1 MGIQKLNSQN
11 LKYLSLLTLTVQNSA
26 VSLCM
31 RYAKT
36 REGDIFFSSTA
47 VFCAEL
53 LKLLTCLVLVFMEE
67 GTALRFKASLHS
79 AIIKNKVDT
88 LKMTVPSLIYVL
100 QNNLLYVSAAN
111 LDAATYQVT
120 YQLKILTT
128 AIFAVLMLRKRLLST
143 QWGSL
148 FILVC
153 GVALVQLSQG
163 GETRV
168 ITVDQNRA
176 LGFSAALGACFL
188 SGFAG
193 IYFEKMLKTSDLSVW
208 MRNIQLSLLS
218 LPLSLITA
226 YISDSNDISEK
237 GFFFG
242 YDLFVYFLVVL
253 QATGG
258 LIVAVVVKYADNI
271 LKGFATSLA
280 IVLSC
285 IVSIY
290 LFSFQLTVQ
299 FSLGTVFVIVSV
311 FLYGHD
317 PDKKKTL
324 KKTSDIRDD
333 EEALLAS
340 EPQNV

>member
-1 MGIQKLNSQN
+1 
-11 LKYLSLLTLTVQNSA
+11 
-26 VSLCM
+26 
-31 RYAKT
+31 
-36 REGDIFFSSTA
+36 
-47 VFCAEL
+47 
-53 LKLLTCLVLVFMEE
+53 
-67 GTALRFKASLHS
+67 
-79 AIIKNKVDT
+79 
-88 LKMTVPSLIYVL
+88 
-100 QNNLLYVSAAN
+100 
-111 LDAATYQVT
+111 
-120 YQLKILTT
+120 
-128 AIFAVLMLRKRLLST
+128 MLRKKLLST

-168 ITVDQNRA
+168 ITVEQNRT
-176 LGFSAALGACFL
+176 LGFAAALGACIL

-193 IYFEKMLKTSDLSVW
+193 IFFEKMLKTSDLSVW

-218 LPLSLITA
+218 LPLSLLTSFV
-226 YISDSNDISEK
+226 SDNTEISEK

-242 YDLFVYFLVVL
+242 YDLFVYFLVLL
-253 QATGG
+253 QAGGG

-285 IVSIY
+285 MVSIY
-290 LFSFQLTVQ
+290 LFSFQLTLQ
-299 FSLGTVFVIVSV
+299 FSFGTILVIVSV

-317 PDKKKTL
+317 PNKNNKSQ
-324 KKTSDIRDD
+324 KKTSNIRDD
-333 EEALLAS
+333 EEALLSA

>member
-1 MGIQKLNSQN
+1 MFQ
-11 LKYLSLLTLTVQNSA
+11 
-26 VSLCM
+26 
-31 RYAKT
+31 
-36 REGDIFFSSTA
+36 
-47 VFCAEL
+47 
-53 LKLLTCLVLVFMEE
+53 
-67 GTALRFKASLHS
+67 
-79 AIIKNKVDT
+79 

-128 AIFAVLMLRKRLLST
+128 AIFAVFMLRKKLFNT

-153 GVALVQLSQG
+153 GVAMVQLSQG
-163 GETRV
+163 GETRSISV
-168 ITVDQNRA
+168 EQNRV
-176 LGFSAALGACFL
+176 LGFAAALGACFL

-193 IYFEKMLKTSDLSVW
+193 IFFEKMLKTSDLSVW

-226 YISDSNDISEK
+226 FINDNAAISSK

-242 YDLFVYFLVVL
+242 YDSFVYFLVLL
-253 QATGG
+253 QACGG

-290 LFSFQLTVQ
+290 LFSFQLTLQ
-299 FSLGTVFVIVSV
+299 FTFGTILVIISV

-317 PDKKKTL
+317 PNKTKSA
-324 KKTSDIRDD
+324 KKTSNIRDD
-333 EEALLAS
+333 EEALLS
-340 EPQNV
+340 SVPQNV

>member
-1 MGIQKLNSQN
+1 
-11 LKYLSLLTLTVQNSA
+11 
-26 VSLCM
+26 
-31 RYAKT
+31 
-36 REGDIFFSSTA
+36 
-47 VFCAEL
+47 
-53 LKLLTCLVLVFMEE
+53 
-67 GTALRFKASLHS
+67 
-79 AIIKNKVDT
+79 
-88 LKMTVPSLIYVL
+88 MTVPSLIYVL

-128 AIFAVLMLRKRLLST
+128 AIFAVIMLRKRLLGT

-148 FILVC
+148 LILVC

-163 GETRV
+163 GETRKIAV
-168 ITVDQNRA
+168 EQNRT
-176 LGFSAALGACFL
+176 LGFVAALGACFL

-218 LPLSLITA
+218 LPLSLLM
-226 YISDSNDISEK
+226 SLLNDRTNISEN

-242 YDLFVYFLVVL
+242 YDSFVYFLVLL
-253 QATGG
+253 QACGG

-285 IVSIY
+285 VVSIY
-290 LFSFQLTVQ
+290 LFSFQLTLQ
-299 FSLGTVFVIVSV
+299 FTLGTVFVIASV

-317 PDKKKTL
+317 PNKNNKSL
-324 KKTSDIRDD
+324 KKTSNIRDD
-333 EEALLAS
+333 EEALIPS

>member
-1 MGIQKLNSQN
+1 
-11 LKYLSLLTLTVQNSA
+11 
-26 VSLCM
+26 
-31 RYAKT
+31 
-36 REGDIFFSSTA
+36 
-47 VFCAEL
+47 
-53 LKLLTCLVLVFMEE
+53 
-67 GTALRFKASLHS
+67 
-79 AIIKNKVDT
+79 
-88 LKMTVPSLIYVL
+88 MTVPSLVYVL
-100 QNNLLYVSAAN
+100 QNNLLYLSASN

-128 AIFAVLMLRKRLLST
+128 AIFAVIMLRKRLLTT

-168 ITVDQNRA
+168 ISVSQNRV
-176 LGFSAALGACFL
+176 LGFSAALGACVL

-193 IYFEKMLKTSDLSVW
+193 IFFEKMLKTSDLSVW

-218 LPLSLITA
+218 LPLSLITSL
-226 YISDSNDISEK
+226 ISDGSVISEK

-242 YDLFVYFLVVL
+242 YDLFVIFLVIL
-253 QATGG
+253 TACGG

-280 IVLSC
+280 ILLSC

-290 LFSFQLTVQ
+290 LFSFQLTLQ
-299 FSLGTVFVIVSV
+299 FALGTMLVIVSV
-311 FLYGHD
+311 FLYGYD
-317 PDKKKTL
+317 PNTKSKSL
-324 KKTSDIRDD
+324 KKTSNIRDD
-333 EEALLAS
+333 EEALLPD

>member
-1 MGIQKLNSQN
+1 
-11 LKYLSLLTLTVQNSA
+11 
-26 VSLCM
+26 
-31 RYAKT
+31 
-36 REGDIFFSSTA
+36 
-47 VFCAEL
+47 
-53 LKLLTCLVLVFMEE
+53 
-67 GTALRFKASLHS
+67 
-79 AIIKNKVDT
+79 
-88 LKMTVPSLIYVL
+88 MTIPSLVYVL
-100 QNNLLYVSAAN
+100 QNNLLYVSASN

-128 AIFAVLMLRKRLLST
+128 ALFAVFMLRKKLFHT

-163 GETRV
+163 GENRV
-168 ITVDQNRA
+168 VNVEQNRV
-176 LGFSAALGACFL
+176 LGFSAALGACLL

-218 LPLSLITA
+218 LPLSLMTSFA
-226 YISDSNDISEK
+226 NDGRQIADK
-237 GFFFG
+237 GFFYG
-242 YDLFVYFLVVL
+242 YDSFVYFLVLL
-253 QATGG
+253 QACGG

-290 LFSFQLTVQ
+290 LFNFIVTLQ
-299 FSLGTVFVIVSV
+299 FAIGTVFVIISI

-317 PDKKKTL
+317 PNKQKNSKKV
-324 KKTSDIRDD
+324 SSHVSED
-333 EEALLAS
+333 EVKLLEG

>member
-1 MGIQKLNSQN
+1 
-11 LKYLSLLTLTVQNSA
+11 
-26 VSLCM
+26 
-31 RYAKT
+31 
-36 REGDIFFSSTA
+36 
-47 VFCAEL
+47 
-53 LKLLTCLVLVFMEE
+53 
-67 GTALRFKASLHS
+67 
-79 AIIKNKVDT
+79 
-88 LKMTVPSLIYVL
+88 
-100 QNNLLYVSAAN
+100 
-111 LDAATYQVT
+111 
-120 YQLKILTT
+120 
-128 AIFAVLMLRKRLLST
+128 MLRKKLFST

-168 ITVDQNRA
+168 ITVEQNRS
-176 LGFSAALGACFL
+176 LGFAAALGACIL

-218 LPLSLITA
+218 LPLSLITSFA
-226 YISDSNDISEK
+226 NDNAGISEK

-242 YDLFVYFLVVL
+242 YDSFVYFLVLL
-253 QATGG
+253 QAGGG

-285 IVSIY
+285 MVSIY
-290 LFSFQLTVQ
+290 LFSFQLTLQ
-299 FSLGTVFVIVSV
+299 FSFGTILVIISV

-317 PDKKKTL
+317 PSKNNKSL
-324 KKTSDIRDD
+324 KKTSNIRDD
-333 EEALLAS
+333 EEALLPA

>member
-1 MGIQKLNSQN
+1 MAIHRMNPDN
-11 LKYLSLLTLTVQNSA
+11 LKYISLLTLTVQNCM
-26 VSLCM
+26 VSLSM
-31 RYAKT
+31 RYART
-36 REGDIFFSSTA
+36 RDGPIFFSSTA
-47 VFCAEL
+47 VFMAEVT
-53 LKLLTCLVLVFMEE
+53 KLLTCLVLVFLEE
-67 GTALRFKASLHS
+67 GTMLRFKTSLYN

-100 QNNLLYVSAAN
+100 QNNLLYVSASN

-128 AIFAVLMLRKRLLST
+128 AMFAVAMLRKKLHST

-153 GVALVQLSQG
+153 GVAMVQLSQG
-163 GETRV
+163 GENRV
-168 ITVDQNRA
+168 IAVEQNRT
-176 LGFSAALGACFL
+176 LGFAAALGACVL

-193 IYFEKMLKTSDLSVW
+193 IFFEKMLKTSDLSVW

-226 YISDSNDISEK
+226 YANDGSEIGDK
-237 GFFFG
+237 GFFYG
-242 YDLFVYFLVVL
+242 YDGFIYYLVLL
-253 QATGG
+253 QACGG

-285 IVSIY
+285 VVSIY
-290 LFSFQLTVQ
+290 LFNFVLTAQ
-299 FSLGTVFVIVSV
+299 FSLGTVLVIASI

-317 PDKKKTL
+317 PTKGKSAKKVSNL
-324 KKTSDIRDD
+324 RDD
-333 EEALLAS
+333 EEKLLG

>member
-1 MGIQKLNSQN
+1 
-11 LKYLSLLTLTVQNSA
+11 
-26 VSLCM
+26 
-31 RYAKT
+31 
-36 REGDIFFSSTA
+36 
-47 VFCAEL
+47 
-53 LKLLTCLVLVFMEE
+53 
-67 GTALRFKASLHS
+67 
-79 AIIKNKVDT
+79 
-88 LKMTVPSLIYVL
+88 
-100 QNNLLYVSAAN
+100 
-111 LDAATYQVT
+111 
-120 YQLKILTT
+120 
-128 AIFAVLMLRKRLLST
+128 MLRKKLFST

-168 ITVDQNRA
+168 LTVAQNRA

-208 MRNIQLSLLS
+208 VRNIQLSLLS
-218 LPLSLITA
+218 LPLSLLGSLI
-226 YISDSNDISEK
+226 NDGGAISEK

-242 YDLFVYFLVVL
+242 YDMFVYFLILL
-253 QATGG
+253 QAGGG

-285 IVSIY
+285 LASII
-290 LFSFQLTVQ
+290 LFSFQLTLQ
-299 FSLGTVFVIVSV
+299 FSLGTILVISSV
-311 FLYGHD
+311 FLYGYD
-317 PDKKKTL
+317 PNKHKNI
-324 KKTSDIRDD
+324 KKTSNIKED
-333 EEALLAS
+333 EEALLDS

>member
-1 MGIQKLNSQN
+1 
-11 LKYLSLLTLTVQNSA
+11 
-26 VSLCM
+26 
-31 RYAKT
+31 
-36 REGDIFFSSTA
+36 
-47 VFCAEL
+47 
-53 LKLLTCLVLVFMEE
+53 
-67 GTALRFKASLHS
+67 
-79 AIIKNKVDT
+79 
-88 LKMTVPSLIYVL
+88 MTVPSLVYVL
-100 QNNLLYVSAAN
+100 QNNLLYLSASN

-128 AIFAVLMLRKRLLST
+128 ALFAVFMLRKKLLSV

-153 GVALVQLSQG
+153 GVAMVQLSQG
-163 GETRV
+163 GESRQLA
-168 ITVDQNRA
+168 IEQNRS
-176 LGFSAALGACFL
+176 LGFAAALGACVL

-193 IYFEKMLKTSDLSVW
+193 IFFEKMLKTSDLSVW

-226 YISDSNDISEK
+226 YVNDGAAINSK

-242 YDLFVYFLVVL
+242 YDGFVYFLVLL
-253 QATGG
+253 QACGG

-285 IVSIY
+285 VVSIY
-290 LFSFQLTVQ
+290 LFAFVLTAQ
-299 FSLGTVFVIVSV
+299 FAFGTVLVIISI
-311 FLYGHD
+311 FLYGYD
-317 PDKKKTL
+317 PSKGGKGKS
-324 KKTSDIRDD
+324 KVSNAKADD
-333 EEALLAS
+333 EEKLLGG

>member
-1 MGIQKLNSQN
+1 
-11 LKYLSLLTLTVQNSA
+11 
-26 VSLCM
+26 
-31 RYAKT
+31 
-36 REGDIFFSSTA
+36 
-47 VFCAEL
+47 
-53 LKLLTCLVLVFMEE
+53 
-67 GTALRFKASLHS
+67 
-79 AIIKNKVDT
+79 
-88 LKMTVPSLIYVL
+88 MTVPSLIYVL

-128 AIFAVLMLRKRLLST
+128 AIFAVIMLRKRLFST

-168 ITVDQNRA
+168 ISVEQNRV

-193 IYFEKMLKTSDLSVW
+193 IFFEKMLKTSDLSVW

-218 LPLSLITA
+218 LPLSLITS
-226 YISDSNDISEK
+226 YISDSYNISEK

-242 YDLFVYFLVVL
+242 YDLFVIFLVVL

-290 LFSFQLTVQ
+290 LFSFQLTIQ
-299 FSLGTVFVIVSV
+299 FSLGTIFVIISV

-317 PDKKKTL
+317 PNKNKSL
-324 KKTSDIRDD
+324 KKTSNIRDD

>member
-1 MGIQKLNSQN
+1 
-11 LKYLSLLTLTVQNSA
+11 
-26 VSLCM
+26 
-31 RYAKT
+31 
-36 REGDIFFSSTA
+36 
-47 VFCAEL
+47 
-53 LKLLTCLVLVFMEE
+53 
-67 GTALRFKASLHS
+67 
-79 AIIKNKVDT
+79 
-88 LKMTVPSLIYVL
+88 MTVPSLIYVL

-128 AIFAVLMLRKRLLST
+128 AIFAVFMLRKKLLST

-148 FILVC
+148 LILVC
-153 GVALVQLSQG
+153 GVAMVQLSQG
-163 GETRV
+163 GEKRTISV
-168 ITVDQNRA
+168 EQNRA
-176 LGFSAALGACFL
+176 LGFAAALGACFL

-193 IYFEKMLKTSDLSVW
+193 IFFEKMLKTSDLSVW

-226 YISDSNDISEK
+226 FINDSSAISEK

-242 YDLFVYFLVVL
+242 YDAFTYFLVLL
-253 QATGG
+253 QACGG

-290 LFSFQLTVQ
+290 LFGFELTLQ
-299 FSLGTVFVIVSV
+299 FTFGTILVIISV

-317 PDKKKTL
+317 PNKSKSL
-324 KKTSDIRDD
+324 KKTSNIRDD
-333 EEALLAS
+333 EEALLS
-340 EPQNV
+340 SEKEPQHV

>member
-1 MGIQKLNSQN
+1 
-11 LKYLSLLTLTVQNSA
+11 
-26 VSLCM
+26 
-31 RYAKT
+31 
-36 REGDIFFSSTA
+36 
-47 VFCAEL
+47 
-53 LKLLTCLVLVFMEE
+53 
-67 GTALRFKASLHS
+67 
-79 AIIKNKVDT
+79 
-88 LKMTVPSLIYVL
+88 
-100 QNNLLYVSAAN
+100 
-111 LDAATYQVT
+111 
-120 YQLKILTT
+120 
-128 AIFAVLMLRKRLLST
+128 MLRKKLLST

-168 ITVDQNRA
+168 MTVAQNRT

-218 LPLSLITA
+218 LPLSFVGA
-226 YISDSNDISEK
+226 FMNDGVEISQK

-242 YDLFVYFLVVL
+242 YDLFVYFLILL
-253 QATGG
+253 QAGGG

-285 IVSIY
+285 LASII
-290 LFSFQLTVQ
+290 LFSFQLTIQ
-299 FSLGTVFVIVSV
+299 FSLGTMLVIASV
-311 FLYGHD
+311 FLYGYD
-317 PDKKKTL
+317 PNKTKNI
-324 KKTSDIRDD
+324 KKTSNIKED
-333 EEALLAS
+333 EEKLLES
-340 EPQNV
+340 EPQHV

>member
-1 MGIQKLNSQN
+1 MNPDN
-11 LKYLSLLTLTVQNSA
+11 LKYISLLTLTVQNSM
-26 VSLCM
+26 VSLSM
-31 RYAKT
+31 RYATT
-36 REGDIFFSSTA
+36 RDGPIFFSSTA
-47 VFCAEL
+47 VFMAEIT
-53 LKLLTCLVLVFMEE
+53 KLLTCLVLVFLEE
-67 GTALRFKASLHS
+67 GTMLRFKASLYN
-79 AIIKNKVDT
+79 AIVKNKTDT

-100 QNNLLYVSAAN
+100 QNNLLYISAAN

-128 AIFAVLMLRKRLLST
+128 AMFAVFMLRKKLFST

-153 GVALVQLSQG
+153 GVALVQLSAG
-163 GETRV
+163 GENRV
-168 ITVDQNRA
+168 VSVEQNRT
-176 LGFSAALGACFL
+176 LGFAAALGACVL

-193 IYFEKMLKTSDLSVW
+193 IFFEKMLKTSDLSVW

-218 LPLSLITA
+218 LPLSLITSFA
-226 YISDSNDISEK
+226 NDGAKISDK
-237 GFFFG
+237 GFFYG
-242 YDLFVYFLVVL
+242 YDSFVYFLVLL
-253 QATGG
+253 QAGGG

-290 LFSFQLTVQ
+290 LFNFELTTQ
-299 FSLGTVFVIVSV
+299 FAFGTILVIVSI

-317 PDKKKTL
+317 PTKGKSVKKVSTVK
-324 KKTSDIRDD
+324 DD
-333 EEALLAS
+333 EEKLLGGDP
-340 EPQNV
+340 EDV

>member
-1 MGIQKLNSQN
+1 MTTLSRLKISPTHQK
-11 LKYLSLLTLTVQNSA
+11 
-26 VSLCM
+26 M
-31 RYAKT
+31 
-36 REGDIFFSSTA
+36 FF
-47 VFCAEL
+47 FQ
-53 LKLLTCLVLVFMEE
+53 
-67 GTALRFKASLHS
+67 
-79 AIIKNKVDT
+79 

-100 QNNLLYVSAAN
+100 QNNLLYVSASN
-111 LDAATYQVT
+111 LDVATYQVT

-128 AIFAVLMLRKRLLST
+128 ALFAVFMLRKKLFST

-148 FILVC
+148 VILVI
-153 GVALVQLSQG
+153 GVALVQLAQG
-163 GETRV
+163 GEERAM
-168 ITVDQNRA
+168 TVEQNRA
-176 LGFSAALGACFL
+176 LGFAAALGACVL

-226 YISDSNDISEK
+226 YANDGAALNDK
-237 GFFFG
+237 GFLYGF
-242 YDLFVYFLVVL
+242 DAFVYFLVLL
-253 QATGG
+253 QAGGG

-285 IVSIY
+285 FASII
-290 LFSFQLTVQ
+290 LFSFQVTLQ
-299 FSLGTVFVIVSV
+299 FALGTMLVIASV

-317 PDKKKTL
+317 PTKNAKSA
-324 KKTSDIRDD
+324 KKTSNIRDD
-333 EEALLAS
+333 EEALLPES

>member
-1 MGIQKLNSQN
+1 
-11 LKYLSLLTLTVQNSA
+11 
-26 VSLCM
+26 
-31 RYAKT
+31 
-36 REGDIFFSSTA
+36 
-47 VFCAEL
+47 
-53 LKLLTCLVLVFMEE
+53 
-67 GTALRFKASLHS
+67 
-79 AIIKNKVDT
+79 
-88 LKMTVPSLIYVL
+88 
-100 QNNLLYVSAAN
+100 
-111 LDAATYQVT
+111 
-120 YQLKILTT
+120 
-128 AIFAVLMLRKRLLST
+128 MLRKKLFST

-168 ITVDQNRA
+168 ITVEQNRS
-176 LGFSAALGACFL
+176 LGFAAALGACIL

-218 LPLSLITA
+218 LPLSLITSFA
-226 YISDSNDISEK
+226 NDHAGISEK

-242 YDLFVYFLVVL
+242 YDSFVYFLVLL
-253 QATGG
+253 QAGGG

-285 IVSIY
+285 MVSIY
-290 LFSFQLTVQ
+290 LFSFQLTLQ
-299 FSLGTVFVIVSV
+299 FSFGTILVIISV

-317 PDKKKTL
+317 PSKNNKSL
-324 KKTSDIRDD
+324 KKTSNIRDD
-333 EEALLAS
+333 EEALLPA